1 MLPAMF
7 VFLKPCYLQCLSQT
21 IRVTLSFWEADSRHA
36 GELSVFFVREKAN
49 SPLSVRGQKKQKTFK
64 SDTATLEFEVSFCTR
79 FFGTGDPLLPMGFA
93 RFGAKPPESSISNS
107 RGQRISE

>member
-1 MLPAMF
+1 MA
-7 VFLKPCYLQCLSQT
+7 
-21 IRVTLSFWEADSRHA
+21 FWEADSRHA

-49 SPLSVRGQKKQKTFK
+49 SPQSYIGQNVQKNIK
-64 SDTATLEFEVSFCTR
+64 SDTATLEFEVRFCIR
-79 FFGTGDPLLPMGFA
+79 FFGTGDPLLAMGFT